1 MEIKIIQD
9 DARVYVPIDIV
20 SAKLG
25 NKIIA
30 INFLIDTGADIT
42 TISPLDAINNQI
54 DFSKLEKKKG
64 ITIGIGGAQSCEYEI
79 RDVGFR
85 FRGVDGNPIYA
96 KLDRIDVIDPGPEE
110 KRNSHA
116 FMIPSLL
123 GTDMLQKLK
132 FTYNSH
138 AKLELKK

>member
-1 MEIKIIQD
+1 MKIIQD

-42 TISPLDAINNQI
+42 TISPLDAIYHQI

-79 RDVGFR
+79 RDVVFR
-85 FRGVDGNPIYA
+85 FRGVGGNPIYA
-96 KLDRIDVIDPGPEE
+96 ELDRIDVTDPGPEE
-110 KRNSHA
+110 KRDLHA
-116 FMIPSLL
+116 FSIPSLL